1 MTSPGDKSER
11 RGTGRTVTQDR
22 ATGVIQAIL
31 RDPIEAQR
39 LLELDLDHGEPPARV
54 LGVLD
59 TAESLS
65 RIRGLNLSRKIEGIR
80 DRITRQVRGH

>member
-11 RGTGRTVTQDR
+11 RGTGRTVVQDR
-22 ATGVIQAIL
+22 ATRVIQAIL

-39 LLELDLDHGEPPARV
+39 LLELDLDQGEAPAGV
-54 LGVLD
+54 LAVLD

-65 RIRGLNLSRKIEGIR
+65 RIRGLNLFGKIEGIR